1 MEVRVERKEK
11 KVQLNAGDIVEI
23 RFYGGQSNFYL
34 VAEINT
40 PYLMNLKGRSAR
52 YANDAKTLDDIIR
65 LLDADK
71 KSQDFALY
79 NIYSKEEYM
88 LKVESNEN

>member
-1 MEVRVERKEK
+1 MQIEIKQEAKDV
-11 KVQLNAGDIVEI
+11 VQVGDIVEI
-23 RFYGGQSNFYL
+23 QFYGGQSNFYL

-52 YANDAKTLDDIIR
+52 YVNDAKTLDDIIR

-79 NIYSKEEYM
+79 SIYSKEEYI